1 MTTVNASDPA
11 VSLLSLLAL
20 IRRGESV
27 LVTEGGATV
36 ATLVPTE
43 ADEESRPWRGVFADI
58 STASGIGSLP
68 PEPALPERRV
78 AGPNLSWLPDREGDD
93 E

>member
-11 VSLLSLLAL
+11 VSLLGLLAL
-20 IRRGESV
+20 IHRGESV
-27 LVTEGGATV
+27 LVTEGGAAV

-43 ADEESRPWRGVFADI
+43 ADEESRPWRGVFTDI
-58 STASGIGSLP
+58 STALGIGTLP

-78 AGPNLSWLPDREGDD
+78 EGPNLSWLPDREEAD